1 MGVVKFTDYVPQ
13 TLVGVNSASP
23 TLSAEVVTGLPIA
36 TGARPGSSFYLNEN
50 QANQLSSSTQV
61 CHAGWYRVVK
71 VDSAATAANIAFGYV
86 GAQLSI
92 PTGTL
97 ANPAPGTVPTGV
109 DIVTSYDK
117 ALASGIA
124 PCVFLGAVTPGN
136 YTIVQDEGDA
146 SVQVS
151 TATGTVGDTLIA
163 TKAGAGQAT
172 DLGATAIT
180 GTNYP
185 QIVGVAEATWT
196 VAGLV
201 RTRLGFPF
209 GGK

>member
-1 MGVVKFTDYVPQ
+1 MGVVKFSDYVPQ
-13 TLVGVNSASP
+13 TLVGVNSPSP
-23 TLSAEVVTGLPIA
+23 TLASEAVTGLPLA
-36 TGARPGSSFYLNEN
+36 TGARPGGSFYINEQ
-50 QANQLSSSTQV
+50 QANSLSSSTQV

-71 VDSAATAANIAFGYV
+71 VDSGATAAYINFGYV

-97 ANPAPGTVPTGV
+97 AAPAVGTVPTGV

-117 ALASGIA
+117 ALVSGLGACI
-124 PCVFLGAVTPGN
+124 FLGAVTPGY
-136 YTIVQDEGDA
+136 YTIVQDAGDA

-151 TATGTVGDTLIA
+151 TSSGTAGDTLIA
-163 TKAGAGQAT
+163 QKSGNGQAT
-172 DLGATAIT
+172 DLTSTAVT

-185 QIVGVAEATWT
+185 QILGVAEATWS

-201 RTRLGFPF
+201 RTRLGFAF
-209 GGK
+209 GGI